1 MLGTFIIT
9 WRETI
14 EAALIVGILLTYLNK
29 IGQSKQFRFVYWG
42 ALWAV
47 IASLLFAGLSDYLSV
62 FFKDIGEDI
71 FETVILFLATVV
83 LTHMVIWMHH
93 NAREI
98 KGALQHEAELAITK
112 NRLWA
117 LGTIAF
123 VGVFRE
129 GVETVL
135 FLWGLFLQGG
145 GSPFSA
151 PPLIGGLLGIGL
163 GVLMTWLFFK
173 GFGHLDLRPFFRVS
187 GIILLFMAA
196 GMLSSGIG
204 KLVAAGLVPPLMEP
218 IWNTSWFLSE
228 RSFLGSLVAGIF
240 GYRSSPSLVQAL
252 FYLLYF
258 PITLIWL
265 RWQRHDFAQ

>member
-1 MLGTFIIT
+1 VLGTFIIT
-9 WRETI
+9 WRETL

-29 IGQSKQFRFVYWG
+29 IGQSNQFRFVYWG
-42 ALWAV
+42 ALGGV
-47 IASLLFAGLSDYLSV
+47 VASLVFAGLSDYLSV
-62 FFKDIGEDI
+62 FFQDIGEDI

-83 LTHMVIWMHH
+83 LTHMVVWMHH

-98 KGALQHEAELAITK
+98 KGALQHKAELAITK

-117 LGTIAF
+117 LGTLAF

-145 GSPFSA
+145 GTPFAA
-151 PPLIGGLLGIGL
+151 PPVIGGLLGIGL
-163 GVLMTWLFFK
+163 GILMTWLFFK

-204 KLVAAGLVPPLMEP
+204 KLVAVGLIPPLMEP

-265 RWQRHDFAQ
+265 RRQRHDFAQ